1 MSRYQTGADVDDVV
15 DVVAAAVVSDEPGK
29 VEHLVHFLRIDFDP
43 LALAA
48 ALGVVGI
55 VGVGGVPLPLS
66 AAQRK
71 VPAIQQEFHEIWR
84 PIWLLTI
91 LLIKINTS
99 IINIILL
106 IDLYNIIDLLNIIY
120 QYY

>member
-48 ALGVVGI
+48 ALGVVG
-55 VGVGGVPLPLS
+55 GVGGVPLPLS

-84 PIWLLTI
+84 PIRLRTI